1 MAKSGTLHHAT
12 IRFDGHE
19 RASVNVQFENA
30 GIGEPGGMDLD
41 IQVKKGSALEKRV
54 RELGK
59 LLASEVAK
67 QAPSLSVEM
76 HSGEQQNVQVA
87 ASDAEAAGTTAR
99 RKRQKKATT

>member
-1 MAKSGTLHHAT
+1 MAKNGTLHHAT

-59 LLASEVAK
+59 MLATETAK
-67 QAPSLSVEM
+67 QAPSLAVDI
-76 HSGEQQNVQVA
+76 HSGESNTVQPTADEPA
-87 ASDAEAAGTTAR
+87 AKP
-99 RKRQKKATT
+99 RKRATKKATT